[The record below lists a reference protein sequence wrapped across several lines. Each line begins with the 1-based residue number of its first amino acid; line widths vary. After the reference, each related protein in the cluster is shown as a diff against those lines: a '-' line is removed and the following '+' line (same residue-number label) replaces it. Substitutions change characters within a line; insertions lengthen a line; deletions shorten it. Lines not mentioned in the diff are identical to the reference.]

1 MFENRASSCC
11 GTLSVPRKVFA
22 HFNLRKYLAQ
32 ALVLSKIDYCESCI
46 LTFTLPE
53 FLLKRL
59 QRLQFAAASFARRRY
74 LRDISLLKLVHK
86 VLYMNNWPLTLRS
99 NQVTSL
105 CTLRSSSAS
114 RLSNPH
120 RSSGTIC
127 PVKYPALT
135 PFQILTA
142 MLKHIFLNKLLVSS
156 RVFISFIILFIVLF
170 YFIFFYLFLKRLQRL
185 QFAAASFARRRYLR
199 DISLLKLVH
208 KVLYMN
214 NWPLT
219 LRSNQVT
226 SLCTLRSS
234 SASRLS
240 NPHRSSGTI
249 CPVKYPALTLFQ
261 ILTAMLKHIFLTDK
275 RLICRRVF
283 ISFIVLFIVLFYF
296 LFFYLYLLVNFYHK
310 SYPFLVF
317 LTY

>member
-59 QRLQFAAASFARRRY
+59 QRLQLAAASFARGRY
-74 LRDISLLKLVHK
+74 VRDISLFKLVHK
-86 VLYMNNWPLTLRS
+86 VLYMNNWPL
-99 NQVTSL
+99 
-105 CTLRSSSAS
+105 A
-114 RLSNPH
+114 
-120 RSSGTIC
+120 
-127 PVKYPALT
+127 
-135 PFQILTA
+135 
-142 MLKHIFLNKLLVSS
+142 
-156 RVFISFIILFIVLF
+156 
-170 YFIFFYLFLKRLQRL
+170 
-185 QFAAASFARRRYLR
+185 
-199 DISLLKLVH
+199 
-208 KVLYMN
+208 
-214 NWPLT
+214 

-283 ISFIVLFIVLFYF
+283 ISFIILFIVLFYF

-317 LTY
+317 LTYWLTPFQILTAMLKHIFLNKLLISSRVFISFIILFIALFYFIFFLPFTCL